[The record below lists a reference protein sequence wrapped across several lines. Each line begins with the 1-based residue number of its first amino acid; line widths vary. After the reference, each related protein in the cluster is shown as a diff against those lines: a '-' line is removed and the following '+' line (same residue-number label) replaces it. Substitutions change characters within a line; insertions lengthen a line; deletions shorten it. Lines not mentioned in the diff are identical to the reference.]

1 LPGVTTTAQLTLPA
15 APESISVARR
25 FVVAALHE
33 GQAGSA
39 ADDAATLV
47 SELATNALLHAR
59 TTFTVEVQLLG
70 EVVRIGV
77 VDLSAAAPRVRDYGS
92 DATTGRGMRLVA
104 TMATRWGVERNDD
117 GKMVWFELPAQGTAE
132 LSAWDEDSDP
142 QDILAAFRDEPDGLP
157 EGTPQVWGLAA

>member
-1 LPGVTTTAQLTLPA
+1 MTTTAQLTLPA
-15 APESISVARR
+15 SPDSIAVARR
-25 FVVAALHE
+25 FVVAALHD
-33 GQAGSA
+33 AHADSA

-59 TTFTVEVQLLG
+59 TSFTVEVELIG

-77 VDLSAAAPRVRDYGS
+77 VDLSAATPRVRDYGS
-92 DATTGRGMRLVA
+92 EATTGRGMRLVA
-104 TMATRWGVERNDD
+104 TMATRWGVEPNAE

-142 QDILAAFRDEPDGLP
+142 QDILAAFPDVLET
-157 EGTPQVWGLAA
+157 EGRAEDTPRVWGLAA